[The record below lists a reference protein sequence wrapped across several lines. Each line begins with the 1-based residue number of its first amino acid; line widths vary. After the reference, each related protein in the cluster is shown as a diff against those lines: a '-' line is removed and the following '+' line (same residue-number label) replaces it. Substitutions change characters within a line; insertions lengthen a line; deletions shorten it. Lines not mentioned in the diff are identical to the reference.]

1 MEKERRT
8 AIPFHTRDERL
19 SPSEDH
25 SIAALQISNCGR
37 FIVASCGRELK
48 SWRES
53 PGDRR
58 HFQPSSMEFRGVP
71 SAHVSQLAMF
81 CVCRLCA
88 PEQRDE
94 FISVLEGRRDGTVTI
109 CERQT
114 ARDYRLLSGD
124 DRRGGDVTHLSWLN
138 FEQRRFMATF
148 GNGLIV
154 VCDAT
159 ANVHD
164 GNRGLQRIRLKPSDP
179 ESLGALEGAGSFF
192 QICPNGLAM
201 AASSD
206 TDSSVLVFGTV
217 IMSDEDFGPVAVSE
231 IFSQGMKLPHP
242 SPVNCVAWCPKIDDR
257 ATMAVGQEDGGVAL
271 WSVDPTGF
279 GNPEHRCLLWGHPG
293 QAVTHME
300 FSPDG
305 DLLASAA
312 RKRGEPDATINV
324 WCLSSRSVIQTFV
337 RAVGGRGVL
346 ALRWLGN
353 EHLVFGFEG
362 GSHFEI
368 ADIPT
373 EDALTSF
380 KFASG
385 IRSALLGKGGG
396 DSPTSADF
404 LLSQTTCFQYFV
416 HNFGKI
422 LGEQYEKES
431 AEANSEMRLKYSPL
445 MQSLALLA
453 SEARLDAVSES
464 LHETAAVPKWS
475 WLSEY
480 CDAFRSLRALTNAS
494 PNPKERRKQQHILD
508 RIMSKYMSSRGER
521 KDPVF
526 RSPNQISNRQTVF
539 GSGTGSAASSRP
551 PSSGAASTASS
562 SSNSS
567 SSTASAEGA
576 SALSSTLSDLSS
588 SSSSMNATP
597 APNNWSLEADMELMR
612 WWSESPGDWQSGG
625 RCDAFLFG
633 AGMNGQLA
641 EGSGGDHRSLPAL
654 VPSFSQSSQIACGA
668 NCTFV
673 IHADGS
679 VSSCGEGS
687 NGRLG
692 LGNSEDHCSLTQISG
707 LRGFSIC
714 QLATSV
720 GWDGHSL
727 ALATSGE
734 VFSWGDG
741 EDGRLGHG
749 SDDRSRRPRMINALQ
764 PQQMLHPQL
773 QQQRGGAAGDA
784 RIVFVAAGFRH
795 SAVVTRAGQ
804 LLTFGCGED
813 GRLGHGASLANR
825 RLPEPVMAQSL
836 RGFKIGSVACGGSHT
851 VCTTTDGL
859 VSWAFGN
866 GDHGKLGLG
875 SYESQGL
882 PTEIVSLSG
891 MRVKKVCLGDHFSVF
906 LTSKGVLTCGKE
918 EFTGRPSSL
927 FGARPHNK
935 PAQVLLLPHVAHYK
949 KRICMS
955 LHEFLVISGSSSRL
969 GENRGHF
976 GWVKPYSCTQ

>member
-1 MEKERRT
+1 
-8 AIPFHTRDERL
+8 
-19 SPSEDH
+19 
-25 SIAALQISNCGR
+25 
-37 FIVASCGRELK
+37 
-48 SWRES
+48 
-53 PGDRR
+53 
-58 HFQPSSMEFRGVP
+58 MEFRGVP
-71 SAHVSQLAMF
+71 RAQVSQLAMF

-88 PEQRDE
+88 PGQRDE
-94 FISVLEGRRDGTVTI
+94 FLSVLEGRCDGTIAI

-114 ARDYRLLSGD
+114 SRDFQLLSED
-124 DRRGGDVTHLSWLN
+124 DRRNGSVTQLSWLN
-138 FEQRRFMATF
+138 FNERRFLAAF
-148 GNGLIV
+148 LDGLIL
-154 VCDAT
+154 VCT
-159 ANVHD
+159 AAAGVPDN
-164 GNRGLQRIRLKPSDP
+164 NRLLQRIRLLPSSDP
-179 ESLGALEGAGSFF
+179 ENLDPLEGAGPFF

-201 AASSD
+201 AASSEN
-206 TDSSVLVFGTV
+206 TSSVFVFGAA
-217 IMSDEDFGPVAVSE
+217 IMFEEDSGAAGAAPE
-231 IFSQGMKLPHP
+231 DGGRCDIFSRGMKLPHP
-242 SPVNCVAWCPKIDDR
+242 TPVNCVAWCPKIDDR
-257 ATMAVGQEDGGVAL
+257 ATIAVGQEDGGVAV

-293 QAVTHME
+293 QAVTHLE
-300 FSPDG
+300 FNPAG

-312 RKRGEPDATINV
+312 KERGETDATINV
-324 WCLSSRSVIQTFV
+324 WCLSSRSVIQTLV
-337 RAVGGRGVL
+337 RAVGRNRVL
-346 ALRWLGN
+346 DLSWLGN
-353 EHLVFGFEG
+353 EHLVFGFAS
-362 GSHFEI
+362 GSQFEI
-368 ADIPT
+368 VDMPT
-373 EDALTSF
+373 DDTLTNF

-385 IRSALLGKGGG
+385 FRSALLVKGGG
-396 DSPTSADF
+396 DSPTSADY
-404 LLSQTTCFQYFV
+404 LLSQTSCFQYFV

-422 LGEQYEKES
+422 LGEQHDKES
-431 AEANSEMRLKYSPL
+431 SEANNEMRLKYSPL

-453 SEARLDAVSES
+453 FEARLDAVTES
-464 LHETAAVPKWS
+464 LDETAAIPKWS

-480 CDAFRSLRALTNAS
+480 CDALRSLRALTIAS
-494 PNPKERRKQQHILD
+494 PNPKDRRKQQHILD
-508 RIMSKYMSSRGER
+508 RITGKYMSSRGER

-526 RSPNQISNRQTVF
+526 HQISHHRTGC
-539 GSGTGSAASSRP
+539 GSGAGSAASSRP

-562 SSNSS
+562 SNSS

-576 SALSSTLSDLSS
+576 SGLSSTLSDLSS
-588 SSSSMNATP
+588 YSTSMNATP
-597 APNNWSLEADMELMR
+597 ALNNWTLEADMELMR

-641 EGSGGDHRSLPAL
+641 EGSGGEHRRLL
-654 VPSFSQSSQIACGA
+654 THVPSFSHSSQIVCGA

-692 LGNSEDHCSLTQISG
+692 LGNSEDHCALTQISG

-749 SDDRSRRPRMINALQ
+749 SDDRSRRPRMISALQ

-773 QQQRGGAAGDA
+773 LQQQRGGGRDGGGAGDA

-813 GRLGHGASLANR
+813 GRLGHGTSFGNR
-825 RLPEPVMAQSL
+825 RLPELVMAHSL

-851 VCTTTDGL
+851 VCTTTDGRL
-859 VSWAFGN
+859 SWAFGN
-866 GDHGKLGLG
+866 GDYGKLGLG
-875 SYESQGL
+875 SNDSKGL
-882 PTEIVSLSG
+882 PTEIVSLNG

-927 FGARPHNK
+927 FASKPHNK
-935 PAQVLLLPHVAHYK
+935 PAQVLYLLIV
-949 KRICMS
+949 
-955 LHEFLVISGSSSRL
+955 
-969 GENRGHF
+969 
-976 GWVKPYSCTQ
+976 